1 MSILGVH
8 MKIFSKFTQSYL
20 NYRQPTETGGVSYVE
35 RLPVGSNKSGKTH
48 LVLHFRKIVM
58 GEVSALIKH
67 EEKILDHLTKHQ
79 VPHTVRLLD
88 YQNSPNYQQP
98 EKSTQTIVTQAAG
111 VDLDDWFEAPIF
123 INELNRSLNNIYE
136 HPLFVLAIL
145 KGSLN
150 ALWQIHQLD
159 IVHCDIK
166 MDNICLPYHGG
177 EADKGETIQ
186 IQLDKVTL
194 IDFGTSYWIGNL
206 GNSERLWLGY
216 NENENERYQSQLLIN
231 ILKKWNQDNQNKS
244 EPPYNNASLNQ
255 INYSCDLYGLGVAF
269 ECFCIQHQ
277 YADAECWS
285 LVSDDFNA
293 IIRELKSYDNGI
305 PARQAQMP
313 HQALMQKLDILI
325 QKVISYEHAQGNTI
339 YPSHVNGKMTVL
351 PKHPTRRTP
360 PVPTPTPFPLTNSIG
375 TPPVVNELPFM
386 EQPPTTTDAENE
398 KKGFGKKMLIG
409 GGVLLLAM
417 GGLAMLNKNSSLPK
431 DKPAFV
437 EEVQTTDES
446 PAEATTEP
454 FTKGITSTSDNNIKN
469 ETQTNSEPN
478 IFDKIADDSVD
489 YSQFKLIK
497 TIDVSVSSVRDL
509 DFSPDNKY
517 IITAS
522 DATKSS
528 VSNIIFD
535 VVTGEKVKEY
545 EGGNTSVIYSPD
557 QKYIVTANQDME
569 ERMDSKIS
577 VYSIN
582 EDRIIKEDNGGD
594 MEFYSSLTFSPNGD
608 YLLYALGGEGVDVVA
623 QHYLTGKSFAISE
636 IAPELMSDII
646 NFSFLGDY
654 NPNLVAVSG
663 SRVGIIDLET
673 KELLFK
679 TSTYRSVK
687 NKEPTSIERLA
698 LSPNGKWIATIDSD
712 MTIRVEKFSPF
723 QYTVTPHKVIESD
736 LDVQDVGMNDYEAQD
751 LLFTPDSLYLIHK
764 KRKAFDIYRV
774 SDMKKMTSI
783 ATPKTS
789 WGLDVSSDGKYIAVG
804 TSYPKGQVLIYGIE

>member
-1 MSILGVH
+1 

-186 IQLDKVTL
+186 IQLDNVTL

-313 HQALMQKLDILI
+313 HQALMQKLDTLI
-325 QKVISYEHAQGNTI
+325 QKVISYEYAQGNTV
-339 YPSHVNGKMTVL
+339 YSSHINARLTDL
-351 PKHPTRRTP
+351 PTHPVRKKT
-360 PVPTPTPFPLTNSIG
+360 PTPTPTPLPLPNIG
-375 TPPVVNELPFM
+375 TPSVVDELLPP
-386 EQPPTTTDAENE
+386 EKQPPITTDAENE
-398 KKGFGKKMLIG
+398 KKGFGKKILIG
-409 GGVLLLAM
+409 GGVLLLLAV
-417 GGLAMLNKNSSLPK
+417 GGVAMLNKNSSSLEYAA
-431 DKPAFV
+431 PAAV
-437 EEVQTTDES
+437 DEM
-446 PAEATTEP
+446 PVATTELP
-454 FTKGITSTSDNNIKN
+454 AEVASVADSSENTENKTT
-469 ETQTNSEPN
+469 SEPN
-478 IFDKIADDSVD
+478 IFDGLENNLAD
-489 YSQFKLIK
+489 YSQFKLIR
-497 TIDVSVSSVRDL
+497 TINVSSSSVQAL
-509 DFSPDNKY
+509 DFSPDNQY
-517 IITAS
+517 IVTAS
-522 DATKSS
+522 DGIGPDYHGQTPTL
-528 VSNIIFD
+528 SNMIFRVD
-535 VVTGEKVKEY
+535 TGEKIKEF
-545 EGGNTSVIYSPD
+545 EGGNTGVAYAPNSKIIATASSDESMIDNKISIYSIKKDDVISEYPSES
-557 QKYIVTANQDME
+557 YLSNLGFSANGN
-569 ERMDSKIS
+569 
-577 VYSIN
+577 YLAYG
-582 EDRIIKEDNGGD
+582 EDNSVVVKNTLSDENITISDLGHLFSFVGED
-594 MEFYSSLTFSPNGD
+594 YPNMIAVVGSDINIIDLSTKKVIFNVPAYYYDDQAEADAPSMIRFAISPNGR
-608 YLLYALGGEGVDVVA
+608 VVA
-623 QHYLTGKSFAISE
+623 TVDNKNTLRVGKIDFINGSFTAYDVIK
-636 IAPELMSDII
+636 SDYPDERI
-646 NFSFLGDY
+646 LGD
-654 NPNLVAVSG
+654 L
-663 SRVGIIDLET
+663 IFT
-673 KELLFK
+673 
-679 TSTYRSVK
+679 
-687 NKEPTSIERLA
+687 
-698 LSPNGKWIATIDSD
+698 PNGL
-712 MTIRVEKFSPF
+712 
-723 QYTVTPHKVIESD
+723 H
-736 LDVQDVGMNDYEAQD
+736 
-751 LLFTPDSLYLIHK
+751 LIHK
-764 KRKAFDIYRV
+764 NHKSLDVYRV
-774 SDMKKMTSI
+774 SDMKKTASI
-783 ATPKTS
+783 SIPKNT
-789 WGLDVSSDGKYIAVG
+789 GGVDISSDGKYIAVG